1 MDFTRGEKIGG
12 AVLVVGVILIILG
25 IILLTQDVAMGW
37 IPLPIGVVIG
47 LLGALVY
54 IEVIPLP

>member
-1 MDFTRGEKIGG
+1 MGFTRGEKIGG
-12 AVLVVGVILIILG
+12 AALVVGVILIILG

-37 IPLPIGVVIG
+37 IPLPIGAVIG